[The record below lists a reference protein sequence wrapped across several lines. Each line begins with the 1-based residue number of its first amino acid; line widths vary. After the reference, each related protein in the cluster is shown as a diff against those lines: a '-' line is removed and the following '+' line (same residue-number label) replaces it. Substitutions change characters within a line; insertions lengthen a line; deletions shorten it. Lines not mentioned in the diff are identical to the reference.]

1 MGQIRLNGVLYSTSE
16 STQVNY
22 GSTNVASAIESF
34 TTEINDKPTLA
45 LVTEEE
51 YEDKEDNVVYFI
63 DGDNDTDVSANNIN
77 YDNTYSKAKSLNVQ
91 DAIDELYLEATKG
104 KSGIVAAVN
113 ENGGSASMSDSWNSL
128 NTQMGSLGKSKY
140 KDSYDYYYE
149 KSLVEN
155 RKGTATANDV
165 IEGKTFSNASGTD
178 IAGTMANNGAVNQTY
193 SPTSSVQTY
202 TIPSG
207 YHNGSGTVKLNA
219 SEIVTRSPW
228 QFYLSHRHY
237 KGATTITEINVQG
250 YKTLSKTMSD
260 TANTSSASIIGYKT
274 DGTSTTLNTTIGD
287 VSGINIE
294 PYYKIRITSV
304 ASSSVDDTTPRNIK
318 YIGNYTITA

>member
-63 DGDNDTDVSANNIN
+63 DGDDDMDVSANNIS

-128 NTQMGSLGKSKY
+128 NTQMGSLGESKY

-165 IEGKTFSNASGTD
+165 IEGKTFSNASGAD
-178 IAGTMANNGAVNQTY
+178 IAGAMKNHGAVNQTY
-193 SPTSSVQTY
+193 SPSSSAQTY
-202 TIPSG
+202 TIPEG
-207 YHNGSGTVKLNA
+207 YHNGAGTVKLNK
-219 SEIVTRSPW
+219 SEITTVSSLSH
-228 QFYLSHRHY
+228 FISHRHY
-237 KGATTITEINVQG
+237 KSQTVTTDYNVQG
-250 YKTLSKTMSD
+250 YNTLSKVMND
-260 TANTSSASIIGYKT
+260 TANTNSASIVGYKT
-274 DGTSTTLNTTIGD
+274 DGTTTTLTTTIGN
-287 VSGINIE
+287 VSNINIA
-294 PYYKIRITSV
+294 PYYKIRIQSTAKSV
-304 ASSSVDDTTPRNIK
+304 NDKDHHIK
-318 YIGNYTITA
+318 YNGTYTFSI